1 MGRSPKRGEGL
12 PPSRCQRHPHPA
24 PRCRRH
30 PHPVLPRCQR
40 QGQRQGHPRA
50 PRCRRQRHPAP
61 RCRRLLHAGHRAHPQ
76 KQRRS
81 TLARRCRCHRNL
93 WIGGTEQ
100 RGLRGGALEALL
112 LRRPRQR
119 SPAVFTIAT
128 PLPTYV
134 GIARRH
140 EQQRPRTAPQPC
152 TAKRSMVH
160 VHRSHWLRRK
170 PNPPHYSY
178 LVFLSALCY
187 FAGIFEVCV
196 ACIAKFSVHHGVQLI
211 GSRPRCFVAS
221 LLRRPCNHIQRVPQ
235 IWESQ
240 VATPSSHRT
249 CAFPKQV

>member
-1 MGRSPKRGEGL
+1 MGRSPEQGEGL

-40 QGQRQGHPRA
+40 QGHPRA
-50 PRCRRQRHPAP
+50 PRCRRHSHPAP

-119 SPAVFTIAT
+119 SPAVFTIAA
-128 PLPTYV
+128 PLPTHV

-152 TAKRSMVH
+152 TAKRSMV
-160 VHRSHWLRRK
+160 
-170 PNPPHYSY
+170 
-178 LVFLSALCY
+178 LSALRY
-187 FAGIFEVCV
+187 FTGIFEVCV
-196 ACIAKFSVHHGVQLI
+196 SLALQSFQSTMGFSSLVHGLVALW
-211 GSRPRCFVAS
+211 PRCFAGLATTYRQYHRFGNHRRRRRAAIV
-221 LLRRPCNHIQRVPQ
+221 LVRFLRRL
-235 IWESQ
+235 S
-240 VATPSSHRT
+240 
-249 CAFPKQV
+249 